1 MEVVTGGQHKLYHQF
16 GSGAAA
22 PLVGRGGQSVQ
33 VDYGLGERAQDFE
46 SDGPGCKSQ
55 LCPAWT
61 GLLISLGGVQICE
74 CCAGA
79 EMGTVLDVVPSA
91 PLVESLLP
99 IRVPFVASRNAER
112 IC

>member
-61 GLLISLGGVQICE
+61 GLLISLGGVQTCE

-79 EMGTVLDVVPSA
+79 EMGSVGCGPKCSIGGVSA
-91 PLVESLLP
+91 AHS
-99 IRVPFVASRNAER
+99 SS
-112 IC
+112 ICR